1 MIAVI
6 RRRIPLRFRIPLGAV
21 LIVTLCGCGDQQGD
35 STSDDI
41 PSTYKVRGT
50 VLQANGQPL
59 LGGEVEFHSDKNSD
73 LTVMGTVGSD
83 GKFSLR
89 TNSSSGRSE
98 GAPEGTYRVTVMPQ
112 IAQGEG
118 NDIQDVPQPITVPGT
133 FTVKASD
140 DNNFTIKL
148 P

>member
-1 MIAVI
+1 MTPVI
-6 RRRIPLRFRIPLGAV
+6 RRRIPLRFSMPMGVV
-21 LIVTLCGCGDQQGD
+21 LVVALCGCGDQQGEAP
-35 STSDDI
+35 SDI
-41 PSTYKVRGT
+41 PSTVQVRGI

-59 LGGEVEFHSDKNSD
+59 PGGEVEFHSDKNSD

-112 IAQGEG
+112 MAQGAG
-118 NDIQDVPQPITVPGT
+118 NDIQAVPEPITVPGK

-140 DNNFTIKL
+140 DNDFTIKL